1 MRPEAEQSAEAAAG
15 LVRTYRESLAELHAA
30 GKPTSAA
37 AAAAVAAI
45 ETTSGITRTPP
56 ESYNAEQL
64 ATVLAVAN
72 ILLEYTDDGAGKAE
86 RLIDAT
92 LEESKAATDEWKASA
107 HALVAYALAAQGR
120 IEDAQR
126 QLENVAGAGTASLQA
141 LVEGLDRLC
150 ATAQPAL
157 KRNLATLEL
166 HALALIKDRSTETSR
181 RSTA

>member
-1 MRPEAEQSAEAAAG
+1 M
-15 LVRTYRESLAELHAA
+15 
-30 GKPTSAA
+30 
-37 AAAAVAAI
+37 
-45 ETTSGITRTPP
+45 
-56 ESYNAEQL
+56 
-64 ATVLAVAN
+64 LAVAN

-86 RLIDAT
+86 RLLDAT

-157 KRNLATLEL
+157 KNNLATLEL
-166 HALALIKDRSTETSR
+166 HALALIKDARPKQAPNNSVSSPWRERRRWSRPVARSRQPPNYDNWPPTVRATDAFR
-181 RSTA
+181 ALALALWKQRTQAAPGRLAKHRG